1 MNYLG
6 LDYGDELSYCFFAN
20 DCERY
25 GRHYEWSAAVDSWIL
40 TQRPW
45 QSISHPTFF

>member
-20 DCERY
+20 DMDAIMNGLLR
-25 GRHYEWSAAVDSWIL
+25 
-40 TQRPW
+40 
-45 QSISHPTFF
+45 